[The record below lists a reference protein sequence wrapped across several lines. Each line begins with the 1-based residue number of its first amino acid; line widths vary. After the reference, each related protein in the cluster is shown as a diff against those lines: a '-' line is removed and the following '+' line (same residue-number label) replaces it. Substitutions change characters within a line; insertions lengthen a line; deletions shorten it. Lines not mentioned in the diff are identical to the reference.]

1 MTETGY
7 ADAHGLAVTGL
18 YAGKGS
24 SGAVWNPT
32 RIVACLRQLERWTR
46 RALLNRHTR
55 LQCLEGCGIQKVV
68 DAYSDRC
75 KLECGHSRQTH
86 TLRDDEYKR
95 LVELAEGLKVIRAN
109 ARVGGWEVQVE
120 EIE

>member
-1 MTETGY
+1 MIDRY
-7 ADAHGLAVTGL
+7 ADTHRLAVTGL
-18 YAGKGS
+18 YQGKGS
-24 SGAVWNPT
+24 DQAPWNPT

-68 DAYSDRC
+68 DAYSNRC
-75 KLECGHSRQTH
+75 KLSCGHLRQTH

-109 ARVGGWEVQVE
+109 ARVGGWEVTNIEEQV
-120 EIE
+120 